1 MEIDYGTIHKLL
13 GRVSCTKVKGS
24 LTMVEVLKNQPYAY
38 NINTKI
44 VKMGQKQNCGS
55 TEFTL

>member
-1 MEIDYGTIHKLL
+1 MEIGYGTIHKPL

-24 LTMVEVLKNQPYAY
+24 LTMVEVLKKQPYAY
-38 NINTKI
+38 NIKI
-44 VKMGQKQNCGS
+44 VKMGEKQNCGS